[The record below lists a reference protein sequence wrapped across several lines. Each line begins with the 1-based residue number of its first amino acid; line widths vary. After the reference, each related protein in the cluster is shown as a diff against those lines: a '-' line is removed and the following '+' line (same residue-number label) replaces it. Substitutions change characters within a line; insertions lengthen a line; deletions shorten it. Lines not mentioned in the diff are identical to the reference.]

1 MSRSKRAAGGDTAPV
16 SRESVKWYRQTGWLL
31 AVSLVCCTIV
41 TVGVRLALGA
51 AFTGL
56 FRAWGVDAA
65 TVTRAPTWAQ
75 LVYRWHGSAVTL
87 ASAIALIGLSMWLRG
102 LWTGSGALPLSRSE
116 EENRRSTTG
125 QCALFALIGLAAAAL
140 VLAVSILPDSIRA
153 ERAAPRLTWTLP
165 VMLVVAFIST
175 LAEELFT
182 KRVLYDGIASRWGT
196 LWATLVS
203 AAGFFLMAGVAL
215 AAGLLYA
222 QTVEIVAGRHARQ
235 GRHTS
240 CKLGTAHAHL
250 RCQFVDVQSAQ
261 TQVSIVDFGH
271 LGQELDV
278 SGAHLCFSRVFG
290 NRQVLLV
297 CQRFCLFLCSR
308 GMADAPP

>member
-203 AAGFFLMAGVAL
+203 AAGFFLMAGGYAGNVLSAVNVAL
-215 AAGLLYA
+215 LGSLCCLVYARNGLWASVGLRFGWTAATVFLMGFGGGEASVWRFYGVSEGLLTGGDAGPVYGLYM
-222 QTVEIVAGRHARQ
+222 TILLIVG
-235 GRHTS
+235 
-240 CKLGTAHAHL
+240 
-250 RCQFVDVQSAQ
+250 
-261 TQVSIVDFGH
+261 IVR
-271 LGQELDV
+271 L
-278 SGAHLCFSRVFG
+278 AWKKK
-290 NRQVLLV
+290 
-297 CQRFCLFLCSR
+297 
-308 GMADAPP
+308 

>member
-16 SRESVKWYRQTGWLL
+16 PRESVKWYRQTGWLL

-41 TVGVRLALGA
+41 TVGLRLALGA

-75 LVYRWHGSAVTL
+75 LFYRWHGSAVTL
-87 ASAIALIGLSMWLRG
+87 VSAIALIGLSMWLRG
-102 LWTGSGALPLSRSE
+102 LWTGSGALPPPARRDGGDGLRSAA
-116 EENRRSTTG
+116 RPCTI
-125 QCALFALIGLAAAAL
+125 FALIGLAAAAL

-153 ERAAPRLTWTLP
+153 EWAAPRLAWALP

-203 AAGFFLMAGVAL
+203 AAGFFLMAGGYAGNVLSAVNVAL
-215 AAGLLYA
+215 LGSLCCLVYARNGLWAGVGLRFGWTAATVFLMGFGGGEASVWRFYGVSEGLL
-222 QTVEIVAGRHARQ
+222 TGGDAGPVY
-235 GRHTS
+235 GLYMT
-240 CKLGTAHAHL
+240 
-250 RCQFVDVQSAQ
+250 
-261 TQVSIVDFGH
+261 I
-271 LGQELDV
+271 
-278 SGAHLCFSRVFG
+278 
-290 NRQVLLV
+290 LLIIGV
-297 CQRFCLFLCSR
+297 VRL
-308 GMADAPP
+308 AWKKK